1 LIKQFNKK
9 FEKIQKVQYAQKN
22 LSLVVHNNLLNLEEG
37 LYYIL
42 DVVFNAMHEIE
53 VQLCDGCLISS
64 KFKKNETCWANLG
77 AIYTNGPS
85 IY

>member
-1 LIKQFNKK
+1 
-9 FEKIQKVQYAQKN
+9 

-37 LYYIL
+37 LYYIS

-64 KFKKNETCWANLG
+64 KF
-77 AIYTNGPS
+77 
-85 IY
+85 